1 MEQQINFLKVN
12 HRKLSDDEIKAVL
25 DKYSLSGILK
35 LPRIKLKDKGLL
47 ELESISPGNVI
58 EISRRSFAGSS
69 KYYRVV
75 VE

>member
-1 MEQQINFLKVN
+1 MGQQINFLKVS

-25 DKYSLSGILK
+25 NKYSLSGVLK
-35 LPRIKLKDKGLL
+35 LPRIKIKDKGLINL
-47 ELESISPGNVI
+47 EDVSLGNVI
-58 EISRRSFAGSS
+58 EISRSSFAGRS